1 MSMTLHHGEPN
12 GPSLAVLAALFEKN
26 LPAELVYM
34 DLAGGARAKLPCA
47 RQAEVAMS
55 VEGEGPVLV
64 VDGEGMTESVF
75 IACYFDEL
83 GSAGVLRPV
92 EPYARWECMAWC
104 RQFTERTAPA
114 AAFLGCHAW
123 PPAKTGKVIAF
134 SDERK
139 ADCEAK
145 IAQAADRIESR
156 LASRQWL
163 MGSFSMADLESYA
176 WLTGI
181 VELVPA
187 AFASRPRTAAWMRR
201 VRARPS
207 VARALSMAR
216 VPQPERCWAAGPEI
230 NRWG

>member
-26 LPAELVYM
+26 LSAELVYM
-34 DLAGGARAKLPCA
+34 DLAGEARSKLPCA
-47 RQAEVAMS
+47 HQAEVAMS

-83 GSAGVLRPV
+83 GPAGVLRPV

-104 RQFTERTAPA
+104 RQFTERAAPA

-123 PPAKTGKVIAF
+123 PPQAGKFIAVT
-134 SDERK
+134 DERK
-139 ADCEAK
+139 ADCETK
-145 IAQAADRIESR
+145 IVQAADRIEAR
-156 LASRQWL
+156 LESRQWL
-163 MGSFSMADLESYA
+163 MGTFSMADLESYA
-176 WLTGI
+176 WLAGM

-187 AFASRPRTAAWMRR
+187 AFVNRPRTAAWMQR
-201 VRARPS
+201 VRERPS
-207 VARALSMAR
+207 VARALSLAR
-216 VPQPERCWAAGPEI
+216 VAEPARYWAPGPEI